1 MKIIR
6 NIFILSLFAFLTIPL
21 QAQVLNRISRS
32 AQNAAERAAERAVT
46 RKVEKEVTQA
56 VEKAFEGGEKKESTQ
71 KEATTTTTKPE
82 EPAPT
87 PAPHTGPVRE
97 APKNA
102 DKFPFEHGSYV
113 QVAEVLGVEVKMT
126 LYFSRWGE
134 WQTLEN
140 KSEIRVFGFT
150 TKEDKLHITKGNT
163 RWDIDM
169 AEKTGVKYEIT
180 HSPDETDAALKAA
193 LGGDPADGMEIIE
206 LGTENYIGYACRKV
220 QIKYPI
226 TGMDLICLTYG
237 TLVMKSDGRIGPLKT
252 TTRILSIDLS
262 APPASIFEVPAGVT
276 ITSN

>member
-1 MKIIR
+1 MKVFR
-6 NIFILSLFAFLTIPL
+6 NILIFSFLVFWCIPA

-46 RKVEKEVTQA
+46 RKVEQEVTQA
-56 VEKAFEGGEKKESTQ
+56 MEKAFEGGEKKEATQ
-71 KEATTTTTKPE
+71 KEATTTVSNQ

-87 PAPHTGPVRE
+87 PAPYTGPVRE

-102 DKFPFEHGSYV
+102 DKYPFEHGSYV
-113 QVAEVLGVEVKMT
+113 QTAEVLGVEVKMT
-126 LYFSRWGE
+126 VYFTRWGE

-150 TKEDKLHITKGNT
+150 TKEDKLHITKGTT

-169 AEKTGVKYEIT
+169 AQKTGVKYDISQ
-180 HSPDETDAALKAA
+180 SPDETDAALKAA
-193 LGGDPADGMEIIE
+193 LGGDPAEGMEIIE
-206 LGTENYIGYACRKV
+206 LGQENYIGYSCRKV

-252 TTRILSIDLS
+252 TTRILSVDLS